1 MWIDAVVE
9 TRKIFGGETSLEKL
23 IFYVLAFLTLLVFF
37 TGLIRR
43 IKKYRSGRKL
53 TGWNFRGGKAK
64 GIEEVTEPPSHVR
77 SLVDVATN
85 KTIARRKPSVGM
97 AHLLM
102 FWGFIGL
109 FLATTILSLDYD
121 VYGNITRI
129 FFGKERSFFKGWFY
143 LTYNFIFNIAG
154 VAALLGAALL
164 YMRRIFSKEKELDYE
179 RAYKPEGGYK
189 RVKMALGDHVFV
201 GGLILIIV
209 TGFLIQGLRIDGSN
223 FPSFEKWTFVGYLI
237 GETWKAVGISPALAR
252 EIHPTLWWIHVLMA
266 LAFVAYIPFSKALH
280 ILSSPANLA
289 LRNPAT
295 TRVLP
300 PSPPDHIGYRELRDF
315 TEKDLVGLDACTKC
329 GRCHGVCPA
338 RTVGAPLSP
347 RDLILDLR
355 QWVDRSTKNPMILD
369 WEERP
374 DGSGPHNTEGRLAGD
389 VIWERTLWSCTT
401 CMACVEICPV
411 GIEHVPLIV
420 QLRRS
425 LVDEGVMDPTL
436 QSALQNIA
444 SQGNSFGKS
453 ARMRARWVKSLDFPV
468 PDARKEHVEYLWF
481 LGDFAS
487 FDERLVEISRT
498 FAKVLNAAGISFGIL
513 YEAERNAGN
522 DVRRAGEEG
531 LFEMLVE
538 ENMKAFS
545 SASFD
550 KIITTDPHSFNTLR
564 NEYPAFGLSAP
575 VMHYSELLAQ
585 LLYQGDKVSLSKLTK
600 QVTYHDPCYLGR
612 YNRIF
617 DAPRAVISGLG
628 CDLVEMPRHR
638 DNSFC
643 CGAGGGRIWMDDSFL
658 NERPSENR
666 MREAASLGVDYFVVA
681 CPKDYAMFSDAVK
694 TTGNEGKIAVVD
706 IVELFYEAMMADQL
720 VAVSGSS
727 LGSDAFES
735 QEGQ

>member
-1 MWIDAVVE
+1 MFLDAIVE

-23 IFYVLAFLTLLVFF
+23 AFYLLSFVTLVIFF

-43 IKKYRSGRKL
+43 IKKYQAGRKL
-53 TGWNFRGGKAK
+53 MGWDFRGGKDK
-64 GIEEVTEPPSHVR
+64 GIDEVTEPPSTIQ
-77 SLVDVATN
+77 SLRDVATH
-85 KTIARRKPSVGM
+85 KTISRKKHSVGG

-143 LTYNFIFNIAG
+143 LTYNFVFNIAG
-154 VAALLGAALL
+154 LAALLGAILL
-164 YMRRIFSKEKELDYE
+164 HVRRTFSKEKELDYE
-179 RAYKPEGGYK
+179 RAHKPEEGYK

-201 GGLILIIV
+201 GGLLLIIV

-223 FPSFEKWTFVGYLI
+223 FPSFEKWTFMGYLV
-237 GETWKAVGISPALAR
+237 GEIWRVVGVNAGLAR
-252 EIHPTLWWIHVLMA
+252 GIHPFLWWMHILMA
-266 LAFVAYIPFSKALH
+266 LAFVAYLPFSKALH
-280 ILSSPANLA
+280 ILSSPTNLV
-289 LRNPAT
+289 LRHPAT

-300 PSPPDHIGYRELRDF
+300 PSPEGRIGYRELRDF
-315 TEKDLVGLDACTKC
+315 TQKDLIGLDACTKC

-374 DGSGPHNTEGRLAGD
+374 EGSGPRNADGRLAGD
-389 VIWERTLWSCTT
+389 IIWERTLWSCTT

-420 QLRRS
+420 QLRRA

-444 SQGNSFGKS
+444 TQGNSFGKS
-453 ARMRARWVKSLDFPV
+453 SRMRARWVKSLDFPV
-468 PDARKEHVEYLWF
+468 VDARKEHVEYLWF

-498 FAKVLNAAGISFGIL
+498 LAKVLSAAGISFGIL
-513 YEAERNAGN
+513 YESEKNAGN

-564 NEYPAFGLSAP
+564 NEYPAFGLTAP

-585 LLYQGDKVSLSKLTK
+585 LLYEGKLSLSKLSK
-600 QVTYHDPCYLGR
+600 NVTYHDPCYLGR

-666 MREAASLGVDYFVVA
+666 MKEASTLGVDYFVVA

-694 TTGNEGKIAVVD
+694 TTGNEGKITVVD
-706 IVELFYEAMMADQL
+706 IVELFYESMIGNQL
-720 VAVSGSS
+720 VGVTAN
-727 LGSDAFES
+727 
-735 QEGQ
+735 EGDIEEPGEGRD